1 MDEIKK
7 AVIAYLDLLSE
18 EELYIL
24 FLLIRE
30 LARK

>member
-24 FLLIRE
+24 FLMIRE

>member
-7 AVIAYLDLLSE
+7 AIVAYLDLLTE

-30 LARK
+30 IARK

>member
-7 AVIAYLDLLSE
+7 ALIAYLDLLSE

>member
-7 AVIAYLDLLSE
+7 ALIAYLDLLTE
-18 EELYIL
+18 EEIYIL

-30 LARK
+30 MARK

>member
-7 AVIAYLDLLSE
+7 ALIAYLDLLSE

-24 FLLIRE
+24 FLMIRE